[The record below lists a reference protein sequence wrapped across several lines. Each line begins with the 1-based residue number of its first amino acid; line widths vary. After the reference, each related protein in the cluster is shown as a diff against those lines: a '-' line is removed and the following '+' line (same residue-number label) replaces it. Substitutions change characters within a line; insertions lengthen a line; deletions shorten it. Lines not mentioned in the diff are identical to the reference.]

1 MAMISNSNLQSIIDK
16 LARFASEAVGDPEF
30 VAGLNAGF
38 SVASADVLSGSNS
51 IATFV
56 LALAEED
63 QVADLLPAARDLDQT
78 HPVPPTGFLINVK
91 EIGAMLTALDTHFKR
106 FGYKG
111 LDDRLT
117 AVNASTPT
125 LRAHGFFRRYLG
137 KITAPNSFIPSDLAL
152 AQIIP
157 TAATTG
163 TYTHLAKVDKAQYAG
178 AKLVAKN
185 VGAVTATTGVTV
197 TGVKLD
203 NTTATLTASVSVL
216 TDGHETDLSDTTKLF
231 VDVTGI
237 SVTGATSGDHINIV
251 AKTDRSIAAA

>member
-1 MAMISNSNLQSIIDK
+1 MN
-16 LARFASEAVGDPEF
+16 
-30 VAGLNAGF
+30 
-38 SVASADVLSGSNS
+38 
-51 IATFV
+51 
-56 LALAEED
+56 
-63 QVADLLPAARDLDQT
+63 
-78 HPVPPTGFLINVK
+78 
-91 EIGAMLTALDTHFKR
+91 ALDTHYKR

-117 AVNASTPT
+117 AINASTPT

-163 TYTHLAKVDKAQYAG
+163 TFTHLAKIDKAQYAG

-185 VGAVTATTGVTV
+185 VGAVNSTTGVTV

-203 NTTATLTASVSVL
+203 NTTATLTASVQP
-216 TDGHETDLSDTTKLF
+216 
-231 VDVTGI
+231 
-237 SVTGATSGDHINIV
+237 
-251 AKTDRSIAAA
+251 